1 VNESLEDV
9 RRDIENIRSAIGEKI
24 EKIEDKIETTK
35 NTTLNPTYYLK
46 THPWPILGGIALLSC
61 LAGRSLRFK
70 RSEIIPPPA
79 GNGLVGSAIGSVA
92 STLLN
97 AAAVVAANY
106 FRDRLAERR
115 DHRDDC

>member
-1 VNESLEDV
+1 MNENLEDV

-61 LAGRSLRFK
+61 LAGRSLKFK
-70 RSEIIPPPA
+70 RSEITPPVE
-79 GNGLVGSAIGSVA
+79 NGLVGSAIGSVA

-106 FRDRLAERR
+106 FRDHLAERR
-115 DHRDDC
+115 GYRDDC